1 MYFRIIGTTLVRA
14 RSLGVMLAAGSLALL
29 GVAWVAP
36 SHAMGPP
43 FDPDQASVLIAQAEP
58 APGCPG
64 GTGTQLF
71 RGLQIEDADE
81 NVTVEYNE
89 IGPISCVQYNSIGF
103 DAVDGYVHGVA
114 SNSYGGVV
122 VNEIVRIDADG
133 TVTGTGVVLPVSD
146 SGRPYNIGVYVPLS
160 PTSGELVVAAG
171 CGVGTASY
179 ITVPLSGGG
188 AGTPD
193 AVGPPV
199 SHPFTRGA
207 NMPAGAPIVPNLA
220 DWVYLDGYLWGF
232 STNTNNTPSGLYLY
246 RLDPS
251 NGELSRTPLP
261 AGFNGIG
268 TSSFGGQWVYGNGNI
283 GLSDNV
289 TGMLFQVRLVDADG
303 KAYTGGSA
311 MPSVQFVG
319 ESIQGVTVTGLIMKS
334 SGNDATSTPGLP
346 VDLALTKSVSVGDG
360 ASGTAGSFWSLDGPV
375 DVTYTLVVTNDSV
388 HNVSSGW
395 ILDDPLPDGV
405 TITGFAVDSTA
416 ASSGASCHITSSA
429 VTCAGSQGLKPSE
442 SITITLTGTVS
453 GSDLVTN
460 VATVTGND
468 KDPDPDNN
476 TGQAELTPTDDPP
489 DGPGDSG
496 DQGDDSP
503 AGDDQDPPVDPPADD
518 PQTITLSKVAHTGGS
533 VEVSP
538 GHNVGLTA
546 LASAILLAGCV
557 MVVALPRVCRRET
570 K

>member
-1 MYFRIIGTTLVRA
+1 MYALRAIPHRGRPTIHFSGPLIASGLV
-14 RSLGVMLAAGSLALL
+14 LLSLA
-29 GVAWVAP
+29 GAP
-36 SHAMGPP
+36 TSFAASEP

-103 DAVDGYVHGVA
+103 DAVDGYVYGVA

-122 VNEIVRIDADG
+122 VNEVVRIDADG
-133 TVTGTGVVLPVSD
+133 GVTGTGVVLPVSD

-160 PTSGELVVAAG
+160 PTAGELLVAAG
-171 CGVGTASY
+171 CGVGTASF

-188 AGTPD
+188 GGTPD
-193 AVGPPV
+193 AVGAPV
-199 SHPFTRGA
+199 SHTFTRGA
-207 NMPAGAPIVPNLA
+207 NMPTGTPIVPNLA

-232 STNTNNTPSGLYLY
+232 STNLNNTPAGLYLY

-261 AGFNGIG
+261 AGFTGIG
-268 TSSFGGQWVYGNGNI
+268 TASFGGQWVYGNGNI

-289 TGMLFQVRLVDADG
+289 TGMMFQVRLVGADG

-319 ESIQGVTVTGLIMKS
+319 QPIQGVTVTGLIMKS

-346 VDLALTKSVSVGDG
+346 VDLALTKTVSVGDG
-360 ASGTAGSFWSLDGPV
+360 ASSSAGTFSAPGGSA
-375 DVTYTLVVTNDSV
+375 DVTYTLVVSNDSV
-388 HNVSSGW
+388 HNISSGW
-395 ILDDPLPDGV
+395 TLDDPIPAGL
-405 TITGFAVDSTA
+405 TITGLAVDATA
-416 ASSGASCHITSSA
+416 ASSGASCNITASA
-429 VTCAGSQGLKPSE
+429 VTCLGSQGLKPGE
-442 SITITLTGTVS
+442 SITVTLTGTVS
-453 GSDLVTN
+453 GDELVKN
-460 VATVTGND
+460 IATVTGND

-476 TGQAELTPTDDPP
+476 IGQAELTPTDDPP
-489 DGPGDSG
+489 DGPNDPGDP
-496 DQGDDSP
+496 GDDDP
-503 AGDDQDPPVDPPADD
+503 PPVIDQDPLDDPPVDDLLS
-518 PQTITLSKVAHTGGS
+518 TTLDKAAHTGGS
-533 VEVSP
+533 VTVSP
-538 GHNVGLTA
+538 GRAMGLTA
-546 LASAILLAGCV
+546 LLLAGTATF
-557 MVVALPRVCRRET
+557 VVVVRRVHSAG
-570 K
+570 